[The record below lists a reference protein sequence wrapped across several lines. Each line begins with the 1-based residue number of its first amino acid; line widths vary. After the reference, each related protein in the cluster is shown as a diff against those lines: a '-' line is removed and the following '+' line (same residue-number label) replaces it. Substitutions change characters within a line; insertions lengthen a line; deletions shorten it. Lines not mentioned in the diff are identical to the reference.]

1 VSALLALAVLA
12 LALGLLVLGI
22 VDVERGNAQNRAL
35 LERSALDAA
44 EARSRRWRSRF
55 DVWVRRR
62 RWGRRIE
69 GLIAASRV
77 GVTPG
82 DAVLVL
88 GVAGALAFVIVNR
101 LAGALFGVLAVVA
114 VVLVGR
120 AYLRRQIEARRE
132 EFIGQLPELARTLSN
147 AASAGLALRSAIA
160 MAADELA
167 DPAGAELKVIRERMA
182 VGMSLDDALEA
193 LEQRL
198 PSRELRLLV
207 TTLVIQSRSGG
218 ALVSALQGMSDTLES
233 RKDLRRELRTLTA
246 GAVYT
251 GYLVGLVGIGVL
263 LLVNAIS
270 PGALKSMSGSLVGQA
285 SFVIAAGLFALGLF
299 LIRRSTAIDV

>member
-1 VSALLALAVLA
+1 VNGVALVLLLAVLV
-12 LALGLLVLGI
+12 LLVVGI
-22 VDVERGNAQNRAL
+22 VDLERGNAQNRTL

-44 EARSRRWRSRF
+44 EARSRRLRTRF
-55 DVWVRRR
+55 DLWVRQR
-62 RWGRRIE
+62 RWGQRVA
-69 GLIAASRV
+69 GLLASSSV
-77 GVTPG
+77 GVSAG
-82 DAVLVL
+82 DAVLLLLVGGSFAFL
-88 GVAGALAFVIVNR
+88 VIDRLAGPLFGALAVV
-101 LAGALFGVLAVVA
+101 GVVLFG
-114 VVLVGR
+114 R
-120 AYLRRQIEARRE
+120 SYLRRQIEARRE

-182 VGMSLDDALEA
+182 VGMSLDDALGA

-218 ALVSALQGMSDTLES
+218 ALVSALQGMSETLEA
-233 RKDLRRELRTLTA
+233 RKDLRRELHTLTA

-251 GYLVGLVGIGVL
+251 GYLVGLVGVGVL

-270 PGALKSMSGSLVGQA
+270 PGALKIMSGSLVGQA
-285 SFVIAAGLFALGLF
+285 SFAVAGGLFALGLF
-299 LIRRSTAIDV
+299 LIKRSTTIDV

>member
-1 VSALLALAVLA
+1 MNAGLALLVLA
-12 LALGLLVLGI
+12 LALAFLIAAV
-22 VDVERGNAQNRAL
+22 VDLERGSAQNRAL

-44 EARSRRWRSRF
+44 EARARRLRTRF
-55 DVWVRRR
+55 DVFVRRQA
-62 RWGRRIE
+62 WGRRLE
-69 GLIAASRV
+69 GLVVASRV
-77 GVTPG
+77 GISTG
-82 DAVLVL
+82 DAIVLAAV
-88 GVAGALAFVIVNR
+88 GGGFTFVIVNR
-101 LAGALFGVLAVVA
+101 LAGPLFGLLGLVG
-114 VVLVGR
+114 VVLFGR
-120 AYLRRQIEARRE
+120 SYLRRQVEARRE

-167 DPAGAELKVIRERMA
+167 DPAGAELKIIRERMS
-182 VGMSLDDALEA
+182 VGMSLDDALDA
-193 LEQRL
+193 LEKRL

-207 TTLVIQSRSGG
+207 TTLIIQSRSGG
-218 ALVSALQGMSDTLES
+218 ALVSALQGMSETLES

-251 GYLVGLVGIGVL
+251 GYLVGIVGVGVL

-270 PGALKSMSGSLVGQA
+270 PGALKAMSGSIVGQL
-285 SFVIAAGLFALGLF
+285 SFAISGGLFALGLF

>member
-1 VSALLALAVLA
+1 MSAGLALLVLA
-12 LALGLLVLGI
+12 LALGFLIAAG
-22 VDVERGNAQNRAL
+22 VDLERGSAQNRAL

-44 EARSRRWRSRF
+44 EARARRLRTRF
-55 DVWVRRR
+55 DVIVRRQA
-62 RWGRRIE
+62 WGRRLE
-69 GLIAASRV
+69 GLVVASRV
-77 GVTPG
+77 GISTG
-82 DAVLVL
+82 DAILLVAVGGGL
-88 GVAGALAFVIVNR
+88 TFVIVNR
-101 LAGALFGVLAVVA
+101 LAGPLFGLLGLVG
-114 VVLVGR
+114 VVLFGR
-120 AYLRRQIEARRE
+120 SYLRRQVEARRE

-167 DPAGAELKVIRERMA
+167 DPAGAELKIIRERMS

-193 LEQRL
+193 LEERL

-207 TTLVIQSRSGG
+207 TTLIIQSRSGG
-218 ALVSALQGMSDTLES
+218 ALVSALQGMSETLES

-270 PGALKSMSGSLVGQA
+270 PGALKAMSGSVIGQV
-285 SFVIAAGLFALGLF
+285 SFAISGGLFALGLF